1 MGFPSAEKEVKG
13 IIVRW
18 NSMSQIRNA
27 GKHRESSPNGHHL
40 GAVERWRRVAGEVGG
55 VKSQR
60 ALRARHRC
68 LG

>member
-1 MGFPSAEKEVKG
+1 MGFPSAEKEVKE

-18 NSMSQIRNA
+18 NSMNQIRDA
-27 GKHRESSPNGHHL
+27 GKHKESSPNGDHL
-40 GAVERWRRVAGEVGG
+40 GAVERWRRVAGGVGR

-60 ALRARHRC
+60 ALRAKHRC